1 MVPGKPRVEV
11 LLKVSP
17 KWTQCTLHGCFHS
30 STGAAWQPV
39 CLAFTWLAS
48 LVIAETPQGLKLHN
62 TTLADAYVMLLCP
75 QVLEAQGQ
83 AAVSPADR
91 HGLHPLLIPL
101 AQQQGGE
108 GGSSGSA
115 ELTCLLRWP
124 EGHKGMELPVV
135 SQARG
140 GTQVRTCNLAEATH

>member
-1 MVPGKPRVEV
+1 MSQRQAAKDPH
-11 LLKVSP
+11 
-17 KWTQCTLHGCFHS
+17 QLHSGS
-30 STGAAWQPV
+30 STAAVHCGPV
-39 CLAFTWLAS
+39 ACAFECLIGRQHANTAH
-48 LVIAETPQGLKLHN
+48 P
-62 TTLADAYVMLLCP
+62 TTLDA

-91 HGLHPLLIPL
+91 RGLHPLLIPL

-108 GGSSGSA
+108 GGSGGSG

-140 GTQVRTCNLAEATH
+140 GTQVRAC

>member
-101 AQQQGGE
+101 AQQQGGADLPAALA
-108 GGSSGSA
+108 GG
-115 ELTCLLRWP
+115 P
-124 EGHKGMELPVV
+124 QGHGAAGGKPG
-135 SQARG
+135 ARRHAG
-140 GTQVRTCNLAEATH
+140 AHLQPG

>member
-1 MVPGKPRVEV
+1 
-11 LLKVSP
+11 
-17 KWTQCTLHGCFHS
+17 
-30 STGAAWQPV
+30 
-39 CLAFTWLAS
+39 
-48 LVIAETPQGLKLHN
+48 
-62 TTLADAYVMLLCP
+62 MLLTSQPAAAHVFTAKNTKNQTAPISCS

-91 HGLHPLLIPL
+91 SGLHPLLIPL

-108 GGSSGSA
+108 GSSG

-140 GTQVRTCNLAEATH
+140 GTQVCGSCVACGLRLEPPCCLAPATCHRCRG

>member
-1 MVPGKPRVEV
+1 
-11 LLKVSP
+11 
-17 KWTQCTLHGCFHS
+17 
-30 STGAAWQPV
+30 
-39 CLAFTWLAS
+39 
-48 LVIAETPQGLKLHN
+48 
-62 TTLADAYVMLLCP
+62 MLLTSQPAAAHVFTAKNTKNQTAPISCS

-91 HGLHPLLIPL
+91 SGLHPLLIPL
-101 AQQQGGE
+101 AQQQGG
-108 GGSSGSA
+108 SGSG

-140 GTQVRTCNLAEATH
+140 GTQVRGCCLACWLRLELSAILHRATSHRCRGWRAPLTSTSVTILFLNSLLCLP